1 MGLAIKI
8 GDVDWS
14 SANLGKVTIIEP
26 VYLMGLDISVG
37 INVRDKVQLT
47 PVYTPVNT
55 TDIGVSWEIIEGS
68 QYASIS
74 NSGELTV
81 FATGTVKVKVT
92 STANN
97 LISNTEDIAVE
108 CGGSNVILQVLNKQY
123 GSTSDIDNT
132 GLVMTGTVDNLN
144 WTMFID
150 YRDWYPISHLSY
162 MMFCGKPGVGLY
174 GMLNVKYGN
183 LVFGDDFAGEVS
195 KRTAVPLPNGVGL
208 SGKVGVRRNGSVF
221 QYTLNGI
228 DWITPPITTTLYDGT
243 EVYPLSFG
251 GLYTMSEP
259 GTFFANRILI
269 TNNGYE
275 DISGLF

>member
-14 SANLGKVTIIEP
+14 SANLGQVTIIEP
-26 VYLMGLDISVG
+26 VHLTDLGISVG
-37 INVRDKVQLT
+37 ANIGDKVQLT
-47 PVYTPVNT
+47 PVYTPNNT
-55 TDIGVSWEIIEGS
+55 TNIGVSWEIIEGS

-81 FATGTVKVKVT
+81 WATGTVKVKVI

-97 LISNTEDIAVE
+97 LISHTEDVPVE
-108 CGGSNVILQVLNKQY
+108 YGGANTILQILNKQY
-123 GSTSDIDNT
+123 GGTSDIDNT

-150 YRDWYPISHLSY
+150 YSNWYPISSSSY
-162 MMFCGKPGVGLY
+162 IMFCGKPGKGLK
-174 GMLNVKYGN
+174 GMLHIKNGY
-183 LVFGDDFAGEVS
+183 LVLGDDLALDPTT
-195 KRTAVPLPNGVGL
+195 TAVPLPNGIGQ
-208 SGKVGVRRNGSVF
+208 SGKVGIRRNGSVF

-228 DWITPPITTTLYDGT
+228 DWITPPKTTTLYDGT
-243 EVYPLSFG
+243 GVYPLSFG

-259 GTFFANRILI
+259 ATFFANKILI
-269 TNNGYE
+269 TDNGYE